1 MIWIYVGGT
10 YLSSLFCCL
19 QCDICLL
26 AVSVW
31 DVPAAMSCLH
41 RFCSACW
48 ERYLTVRIQEG
59 DAHHILCP
67 ATDCHI
73 LVPPELIEKLVS
85 PEVARKY
92 LQFDI
97 KVLAKAEVQI
107 VGVFLQRELLYNIQ
121 YIKLM
126 V

>member
-1 MIWIYVGGT
+1 MKYFEWLG
-10 YLSSLFCCL
+10 CL

-67 ATDCHI
+67 ATACHI

-97 KVLAKAEVQI
+97 KVLVPHSAVSFSLSFVKNM
-107 VGVFLQRELLYNIQ
+107 RTIQ
-121 YIKLM
+121 FIRI
-126 V
+126 